1 MPDFRARL
9 VRLGLSQVGAAA
21 LLDRNPRKV
30 REWCKDGPPRDIEQV
45 LTAVEEIA
53 ALTGETVAS
62 VLGRLYGTTP
72 PAPVS
77 RPSG

>member
-1 MPDFRARL
+1 MPDLRATL
-9 VRLGLSQVGAAA
+9 ARLGLSQTGAAA
-21 LLDRNPRKV
+21 LLGRNPRKV
-30 REWCKDGPPRDIEQV
+30 REWCKDGPPRDIEPV
-45 LTAVEEIA
+45 LAAAEEIA
-53 ALTGETVAS
+53 ALTGEAVAS